1 MALRLAYLM
10 LVRVLG
16 WLALLAR
23 SDAAKDVEILT
34 LRHEVAVLRR
44 TNPRPTMSW
53 LDRAVLSA
61 LSRLLPAPLR
71 RMRLVSP
78 RTLLRWHHQLV
89 TRRWTYPHRRPG
101 RPPTPPP
108 IRALVLRMARE
119 NPRWGY
125 RRIQGELVGLGH
137 TVAASTV
144 WKIMKNAGLDPAP
157 RRSGPTWRQFL
168 SAQAH
173 AILAVDF
180 AHVDTVFL
188 RRLYVLLVIEHDR
201 RRVHL
206 AGITAH
212 PTGAWV
218 TQQARNLLMDLGERA
233 DRFRFLIRDRDS
245 KFTAAFDAVFTGADI
260 RIIRTPIRA
269 PRANAIAERFIGT
282 LRRECLD
289 HLLITGPRHL
299 DVVLREY
306 VQHFNTHRPHR
317 SLDQHPPAGGTPPR
331 SGATIRPLRRD
342 RLGGLIHEYVQDAPM
357 DRQAS
362 RGRLIWRAGSNAQDG
377 ARLGIEQG
385 GVDLAGDI
393 DIPRGEGVKLRRCA
407 GSAGVGRRWSPGR
420 AGRWPGSGAG
430 SRGGG

>member
-1 MALRLAYLM
+1 VAFGLVYLM
-10 LVRVLG
+10 LVRVLN

-23 SDAAKDVEILT
+23 SDAAKDVEILM

-44 TNPRPTMSW
+44 TNAPPTLTW
-53 LDRAVLSA
+53 RDRAMLSA
-61 LSRLLPAPLR
+61 LGRLLPTPLR
-71 RMRLVSP
+71 QLRLVSP
-78 RTLLRWHHQLV
+78 RTLLRWHAQLIA
-89 TRRWTYPHRRPG
+89 RRWTYPRRRPG
-101 RPPTPPP
+101 RPSIPPP

-125 RRIQGELVGLGH
+125 RRIQGELIGLGH
-137 TVAASTV
+137 PVAASTV
-144 WKIMKNAGLDPAP
+144 WKILNSAGLNPAP

-188 RRLYVLLVIEHDR
+188 RRLYILVVIEHGR

-218 TQQARNLLMDLGERA
+218 TQQARNLFMDLGDCA

-245 KFTAAFDAVFTGADI
+245 KFTAAFDAVFAGADI

-282 LRRECLD
+282 MRRECLD

-306 VQHFNTHRPHR
+306 VQHFNAHRPHR
-317 SLDQHPPAGGTPPR
+317 SLHQHPPAGGTPPR
-331 SGATIRPLRRD
+331 SGATVRPLRRD
-342 RLGGLIHEYVQDAPM
+342 RLGGLIHEYGQVA
-357 DRQAS
+357 
-362 RGRLIWRAGSNAQDG
+362 
-377 ARLGIEQG
+377 
-385 GVDLAGDI
+385 
-393 DIPRGEGVKLRRCA
+393 
-407 GSAGVGRRWSPGR
+407 
-420 AGRWPGSGAG
+420 
-430 SRGGG
+430 

>member
-1 MALRLAYLM
+1 VALGLVYLM

-16 WLALLAR
+16 WLVLLAR
-23 SDAAKDVEILT
+23 SDAAKHAEILT

-44 TNPRPTMSW
+44 TNTRPTLTW
-53 LDRAVLSA
+53 PDRAVLSA

-71 RMRLVSP
+71 QVRLVSP

-89 TRRWTYPHRRPG
+89 ARRWTYPHRSPG

-137 TVAASTV
+137 PVAASTV
-144 WKIMKNAGLDPAP
+144 WRILKDSGLDPAP
-157 RRSGPTWRQFL
+157 RRAGPTWRQFL
-168 SAQAH
+168 SAQAP
-173 AILAVDF
+173 AILAIDF

-188 RRLYVLLVIEHDR
+188 RRLYVLLVIEHGR
-201 RRVHL
+201 RRVHI

-218 TQQARNLLMDLGERA
+218 TQQARNLLMDLDDRA

-245 KFTAAFDAVFTGADI
+245 KFTTAFDAVFAGADV
-260 RIIRTPIRA
+260 RIICTPVRA

-289 HLLITGPRHL
+289 QLLITGPRHL
-299 DVVLREY
+299 AVVMREY
-306 VQHFNTHRPHR
+306 LVHYVRHEAP
-317 SLDQHPPAGGTPPR
+317 LDHVEVRGTPPAGRR
-331 SGATIRPLRRD
+331 SGLLKLGAARPGERR
-342 RLGGLIHEYVQDAPM
+342 
-357 DRQAS
+357 
-362 RGRLIWRAGSNAQDG
+362 
-377 ARLGIEQG
+377 
-385 GVDLAGDI
+385 
-393 DIPRGEGVKLRRCA
+393 
-407 GSAGVGRRWSPGR
+407 
-420 AGRWPGSGAG
+420 
-430 SRGGG
+430 